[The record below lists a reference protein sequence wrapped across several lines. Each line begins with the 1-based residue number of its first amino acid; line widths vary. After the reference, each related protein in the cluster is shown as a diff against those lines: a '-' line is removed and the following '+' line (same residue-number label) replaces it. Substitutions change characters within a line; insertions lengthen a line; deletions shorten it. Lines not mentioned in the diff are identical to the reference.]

1 MILRN
6 VIPRPA
12 SVATGAGELRVS
24 EEAVLRLGAALSD
37 GMIAEYKGLWNR
49 FSLRM
54 AELTVVSDDT
64 LDANCAVLN
73 AVGNVCPALRDEDEY
88 ALSVTAEGAFMRGAD
103 KTGLWHALL
112 TLLQLI
118 VPVRTEG
125 GFEGALP
132 EVEIHDHPAI
142 RGMRA
147 IHLCVFPETTLIL
160 LEKAIRLAGLM
171 KFTHVVLE
179 FWASLKY
186 DVMPELSWPDQ
197 AYTKDELRPLVK
209 LIHDLGMEPIPMLNH
224 LGHASQSRCCYG
236 KHVVLD
242 QNPARALLFEPDG
255 WTWCLSN
262 PDTLKLL
269 RAMRRELIELC
280 GEGHYFHLGCDEAY
294 SYATCPLSA
303 AKDGRAMLAGYL
315 NGLAEELGRE
325 GRRPIIWGDQLL
337 DATAWPRPNMASS
350 QPNQRTHE
358 VLPQLDKR
366 IVIADW
372 QYDITEPHA
381 PTAEHFMKA
390 GFDTLLCP
398 WDGHRNNEAL
408 GAARSG
414 SWPRRG
420 IICRTTCGRLPR
432 WPVRA
437 GTARR
442 MSAMPA
448 RRPRRRRCCARP
460 CPICPNITT
469 RAGWA
474 ARCWSLTGPCA
485 AGMTADHRR
494 LRRIRMGSA
503 YGCAAGA
510 YGRRR

>member
-24 EEAVLRLGAALSD
+24 EEAVLRLGTALSD

-197 AYTKDELRPLVK
+197 AYAKDELRPLVK

-280 GEGHYFHLGCDEAY
+280 GEGHYFHLGCDESY
-294 SYATCPLSA
+294 SYATCPLCA

-408 GAARSG
+408 GAAADQIGAFGFLATTWDHLPDYLREIGKVAG
-414 SWPRRG
+414 SCWNGAAYKRYA
-420 IICRTTCGRLPR
+420 CTQTE
-432 WPVRA
+432 
-437 GTARR
+437 TATLLRK
-442 MSAMPA
+442 AMPHL
-448 RRPRRRRCCARP
+448 PEYH
-460 CPICPNITT
+460 N
-469 RAGWA
+469 AGWMG
-474 ARCWSLTGPCA
+474 REVLEVDRPLRGGP
-485 AGMTADHRR
+485 DR
-494 LRRIRMGSA
+494 
-503 YGCAAGA
+503 
-510 YGRRR
+510 